1 MKLILSSAVKTS
13 IKNTHLVL
21 FVSFPGYSS
30 NMSKFNPVFFTNSA
44 TSLKGAKHRAKK
56 ILAIFYSNCRAGL
69 LKLLKPVYLTKE
81 GTCPLKGHFLKT
93 VEKLAQEPK

>member
-44 TSLKGAKHRAKK
+44 TSLTGAKHRAKK

-69 LKLLKPVYLTKE
+69 LKLVI
-81 GTCPLKGHFLKT
+81 F
-93 VEKLAQEPK
+93 

>member
-1 MKLILSSAVKTS
+1 MKLILSSAVKAS
-13 IKNTHLVL
+13 KNTHLVL

-44 TSLKGAKHRAKK
+44 TSLTGAKHRAKK

-69 LKLLKPVYLTKE
+69 LKLVI
-81 GTCPLKGHFLKT
+81 F
-93 VEKLAQEPK
+93 